1 MRMVDEARMVDEVTL
16 EDEVAYLPNSFHDRP
31 SLSKYLVNEPL
42 QIPEEILARL
52 KQETSGFL
60 VEDSVLMEIASAL
73 LTGHV
78 VLQGP
83 PGTGKTSLAAAVCR
97 AFDVEQSTIT
107 GREDLSTYDLIG
119 RQDLV
124 FDEESKRE
132 IVVPTDGAFTTAVI
146 ECAGALSRHQDDPEE
161 NSSIGHWLVIDELN
175 RANMDRAFG
184 ELFTVLGT
192 DEVVGIPLNY
202 RGSQKESLY
211 IPGTFRLI
219 GTINSIDKQ
228 FVNSMSLAIRRRF
241 TFITLDI
248 PAQKPASETWASGT
262 SPAVREFGIV
272 IDAACSRLTS
282 KTGTQ
287 YDASSVTQDHSGRLG
302 NLFSLLELVR
312 YAQEGS
318 DYPFLPIGTAPLIDT
333 VELFLSR
340 LALAPHTNPD
350 EALDWA
356 ASAKLGSLFDV
367 DHLDSDQV
375 GAYAVKLTNL
385 SSSSRFATELRRHA
399 VAGQSYV

>member
-1 MRMVDEARMVDEVTL
+1 MVDEARIVDEVTL

-31 SLSKYLVNEPL
+31 SLSKYLVDEPL

-52 KQETSGFL
+52 KQETSRFL
-60 VEDSVLMEIASAL
+60 VEESVLMEIASAL

-78 VLQGP
+78 ILQGP
-83 PGTGKTSLAAAVCR
+83 PGTGKTSLAAAICR
-97 AFDVEQSTIT
+97 AFSVGRSTIT
-107 GREDLSTYDLIG
+107 GREDLSAYDLIG

-124 FDEESKRE
+124 FDEESKQE
-132 IVVPTDGAFTTAVI
+132 IVVPTNGAFTTAVI
-146 ECAGALSRHQDDPEE
+146 ECAGAVSRNQDDPDE
-161 NSSIGHWLVIDELN
+161 NPLVGHWLVIDELN

-192 DEVVGIPLNY
+192 DEPVGVPLKY
-202 RGSQKESLY
+202 HGSKNEVLY
-211 IPGTFRLI
+211 VPGAFRLI

-248 PAQKPASETWASGT
+248 PAQKPEAESWTLGG
-262 SPAVREFGIV
+262 SPAAREFRTV
-272 IDAACSRLTS
+272 IQAACSRLTK
-282 KTGTQ
+282 KTGKE
-287 YDASSVTQDHSGRLG
+287 YDAASITETHSQRLG

-312 YAQEGS
+312 YAKEGS
-318 DYPFLPIGTAPLIDT
+318 DYPFLPIGIAPLIDT

-340 LALAPHTNPD
+340 LSLWPETNAD

-356 ASAKLGSLFDV
+356 AAAKLGSLFDV

-375 GAYAVKLTNL
+375 GAYAIKLTNL
-385 SSSSRFATELRRHA
+385 SSASRFAAELRRHA

>member
-1 MRMVDEARMVDEVTL
+1 
-16 EDEVAYLPNSFHDRP
+16 
-31 SLSKYLVNEPL
+31 
-42 QIPEEILARL
+42 
-52 KQETSGFL
+52 
-60 VEDSVLMEIASAL
+60 MEIASAL

-83 PGTGKTSLAAAVCR
+83 PGTGKTSLASAICR
-97 AFDVEQSTIT
+97 AFRVGRSTIT
-107 GREDLSTYDLIG
+107 GREDLSAYDLIG

-124 FDEESKRE
+124 FDEASKQE

-146 ECAGALSRHQDDPEE
+146 ECAGAVSRNQDDPEE
-161 NSSIGHWLVIDELN
+161 NPSTGHWLVIDELN

-192 DEVVGIPLNY
+192 DEPVGVPLKY
-202 RGSQKESLY
+202 HGSKNEMLY
-211 IPGTFRLI
+211 IPGAFRLI

-248 PAQKPASETWASGT
+248 PAQKPEAESWTEGE
-262 SPAVREFGIV
+262 SPAAREFRIV
-272 IDAACSRLTS
+272 VNAACSRLTT
-282 KTGTQ
+282 KTGKEHH
-287 YDASSVTQDHSGRLG
+287 AVSIIEAHSRRLG
-302 NLFSLLELVR
+302 NLFSLIELVR
-312 YAQEGS
+312 YAKEGS

-340 LALAPHTNPD
+340 LSLEPQKDAN

-356 ASAKLGSLFDV
+356 AAAKLGSLFDV

-375 GAYAVKLTNL
+375 GAYALKLTHL
-385 SSSSRFATELRRHA
+385 SSASRFATELRRHA

>member
-1 MRMVDEARMVDEVTL
+1 MRTVDEGTL
-16 EDEVAYLPNSFHDRP
+16 EDEEVILPDSFYGRI
-31 SLSKYLVNEPL
+31 SLTRHLTGVQL
-42 QIPEEILARL
+42 QVPDDILARL
-52 KQETSGFL
+52 QSETSGFL
-60 VEDSVLMEIASAL
+60 VDDSVLMEIASAL

-83 PGTGKTSLAAAVCR
+83 PGTGKTSLAAAICR
-97 AFDVEQSTIT
+97 AFSVGRSTIT

-124 FDEESKRE
+124 FDEESKQE
-132 IVVPTDGAFTTAVI
+132 IVIPTDGAFTTAVI
-146 ECAGALSRHQDDPEE
+146 ECAGAVSRNQDDPGE
-161 NSSIGHWLVIDELN
+161 NPSTGHWLVIDELN

-192 DEVVGIPLNY
+192 DELAGVPLNHH
-202 RGSQKESLY
+202 GAKNEVLY
-211 IPGTFRLI
+211 IPGGFRLI

-248 PAQKPASETWASGT
+248 PAQKPASEAWLDGT
-262 SPAVREFGIV
+262 SPAAREFRIV
-272 IDAACSRLTS
+272 IKAACSRLTS
-282 KTGTQ
+282 KTGTE
-287 YDASSVTQDHSGRLG
+287 YDASSITGTHSERLG

-340 LALAPHTNPD
+340 LRLAPQTNPD

-375 GAYAVKLTNL
+375 AAYAITLKNL
-385 SSSSRFATELRRHA
+385 SPASRFASELTRHA

>member
-1 MRMVDEARMVDEVTL
+1 MRTVDEDTLVDQEVI
-16 EDEVAYLPNSFHDRP
+16 LPDSFYGHI
-31 SLSKYLVNEPL
+31 SLTKHLAPVPL
-42 QIPEEILARL
+42 QVPSDILDRL
-52 KQETSGFL
+52 KAETSDLL
-60 VEDSVLMEIASAL
+60 VDDSVLIEIASAL

-83 PGTGKTSLAAAVCR
+83 PGTGKTSLAAAICR
-97 AFDVEQSTIT
+97 AFSVVHSTIT

-124 FDEESKRE
+124 FEEGVE
-132 IVVPTDGAFTTAVI
+132 QVVPTDGAFTKAVI
-146 ECAGALSRHQDDPEE
+146 ECAGAMSKHQDDPEE
-161 NSSIGHWLVIDELN
+161 NPSTGHWLVVDELN

-192 DEVVGIPLNY
+192 DELVGVPLNY
-202 RGSQKESLY
+202 YGSKNEILY
-211 IPGTFRLI
+211 IPGAFRLI

-248 PAQKPASETWASGT
+248 PAQKPASEAWIDGG
-262 SPAVREFGIV
+262 SPAAREFRIV
-272 IDAACSRLTS
+272 IAKACSRLTT
-282 KTGTQ
+282 KTGSE
-287 YDASSVTQDHSGRLG
+287 YDPSSITSTHSQRLG
-302 NLFSLLELVR
+302 NLFTLLELVR
-312 YAQEGS
+312 YAKEGS
-318 DYPFLPIGTAPLIDT
+318 DYPFLPIATAPLIDT

-340 LALAPHTNPD
+340 LSLSPQTDPGDPD
-350 EALDWA
+350 GALDWA

-367 DHLDSDQV
+367 DILDSDQV
-375 GAYAVKLTNL
+375 AAYANQLTNL
-385 SSSSRFATELRRHA
+385 SPAGRFASELRRHA